1 MEDLSKQ
8 QIILVTLLVS
18 FVTSIATGIITVSYM
33 DQAPQTFTQTVN
45 KVVERTIER
54 VVPDASL
61 IKAVEPKII
70 TLDDQVATVAEMG
83 QKALAKIYNSE
94 ELLVALGTVISKDGK
109 VITSVPAGKYKIVYS
124 DNTTTHAEYTGAT
137 TSVATLIPKE
147 VYSAKFSPASVGVH
161 TSIKPGKTIV
171 LIGGK
176 EGNEVFSGIIQAHA
190 TSTGLLLSTPNQTL
204 NGAFFLDLTGDVLG
218 ININGTYA
226 PIK

>member
-83 QKALAKIYNSE
+83 QQAVAKIYGDDDA
-94 ELLVALGTVISKDGK
+94 LVAMGAVISKDGK
-109 VITSVPAGKYKIVYS
+109 VVTSVPAGKYKIVYA
-124 DNTTTHAEYTGAT
+124 DGTTASTQNINATGT
-137 TSVATLIPKE
+137 MTLIPNETKTLK
-147 VYSAKFSPASVGVH
+147 YAPLYMGTA
-161 TSIKPGKTIV
+161 IKPGKTIV
-171 LIGGK
+171 LVGGK
-176 EGNEVFSGIIQAHA
+176 EGNEVFSGIIQANA

>member
-83 QKALAKIYNSE
+83 QQAVAKIYGDDDA
-94 ELLVALGTVISKDGK
+94 LVAMGAVISKDGK
-109 VITSVPAGKYKIVYS
+109 VVTSVPVGKYKIVYA
-124 DNTTTHAEYTGAT
+124 DGTTASTQNINATGT
-137 TSVATLIPKE
+137 MTLIPNETKALK
-147 VYSAKFSPASVGVH
+147 YAPLYIGTA
-161 TSIKPGKTIV
+161 IKPGKTIV
-171 LIGGK
+171 LVGGK
-176 EGNEVFSGIIQAHA
+176 EGNEVFSGIIQANA
-190 TSTGLLLSTPNQTL
+190 TSTGLVLSTPNQTL